1 MTSELGWGVIQVT
14 GSSGWNVAAAPTP
27 REIADLYEPATQGP
41 PLNQPRAQADTYAD
55 LYRYVVT
62 RADAAWVAG
71 RVAGTL
77 EGSRRETRTRRHA
90 GCTDRLAGPR
100 WDTDRMH
107 RAAVPAS
114 SWGSASPPRE
124 RPPTQAVRVRRPRR
138 LRAAFA
144 TPLATLRAA
153 HAGASRGATSFGSDS
168 TTTCFQ
174 AENTCCGRVPVT

>member
-1 MTSELGWGVIQVT
+1 MVET
-14 GSSGWNVAAAPTP
+14 GS
-27 REIADLYEPATQGP
+27 RILHLADLYEAATQGP
-41 PLNQPRAQADTYAD
+41 PLNEPRAQADAYAD

-77 EGSRRETRTRRHA
+77 TGFAYGLPGRRPPVGATR
-90 GCTDRLAGPR
+90 
-100 WDTDRMH
+100 
-107 RAAVPAS
+107 
-114 SWGSASPPRE
+114 GSASRPRE
-124 RPPTQAVRVRRPRR
+124 RWSTQAVRVRRPRR

-144 TPLATLRAA
+144 TPLTTLRAA
-153 HAGASRGATSFGSDS
+153 HTGACAGATSLGRDS